1 MVRSTQEAA
10 LGSEARWLRHLF
22 AYADTWVLVALFV
35 ATQIL
40 DTITTA
46 YAVAT
51 GQFSEAN
58 PLFGH
63 LVNADPLVAYGS
75 KLVIAFLVLSGVLLL
90 RLKWWIRRRVLTIF
104 IVLSLVAPV
113 ANVLRVTGHL

>member
-1 MVRSTQEAA
+1 MRSTQEAA
-10 LGSEARWLRHLF
+10 LGNEVRWLRHLF
-22 AYADTWVLVALFV
+22 GYADTWVLAALFV

-46 YAVAT
+46 YAVGT
-51 GQFSEAN
+51 GEFSEAN

-63 LVNADPLVAYGS
+63 LVNANPLFAYGS
-75 KLVIAFLVLSGVLLL
+75 KLLIAFLVLGIVLLL
-90 RLKWWIRRRVLTIF
+90 RLKWWIRRQVLTIF

-113 ANVLRVTGHL
+113 ANMLRVTGHL

>member
-1 MVRSTQEAA
+1 MRSTQEAA
-10 LGSEARWLRHLF
+10 LDGEARWLRHLF
-22 AYADTWVLVALFV
+22 GYADTWVLVALFV

-46 YAVAT
+46 YAVGT
-51 GQFSEAN
+51 GEFSEAN

-63 LVNADPLVAYGS
+63 LVSAHPVLAYGS
-75 KLVIAFLVLSGVLLL
+75 KLLVAFLVLGIMLLL
-90 RLKWWIRRRVLTIF
+90 RLKWWIRRQVLTIF

-113 ANVLRVTGHL
+113 ANLLRLTGHL

>member
-1 MVRSTQEAA
+1 MRSTQEAA
-10 LGSEARWLRHLF
+10 LGGEGRWLRHLF
-22 AYADTWVLVALFV
+22 SYADTWVLVALFA
-35 ATQIL
+35 ATQVL

-46 YAVAT
+46 YAVGT
-51 GQFSEAN
+51 GEFSEAN

-63 LVNADPLVAYGS
+63 LVNAHPLVAYGS
-75 KLVIAFLVLSGVLLL
+75 KLLVAFLVLTVVLML
-90 RLKWWIRRRVLTIF
+90 RLKWWIRRRVLSIF

>member
-1 MVRSTQEAA
+1 MRSTQEAA

-22 AYADTWVLVALFV
+22 SYADTWVLVALFV

-58 PLFGH
+58 PLFGD
-63 LVNADPLVAYGS
+63 LVNADPLVAYGT
-75 KLVIAFLVLSGVLLL
+75 KLLIAFLVLGVVLLL
-90 RLKWWIRRRVLTIF
+90 RLKWWIRRRVLSIF